1 MNTKTTIS
9 RLSWAGV
16 ALEAEGKRLVIDAVE
31 GRNGEVQGR
40 IGQPRLPLLSI
51 GERIDVAVVT
61 HLHKDHFDLDALK
74 RKMAPGAPLY
84 VPAAAAPELESTGL
98 RVIGVR
104 DWERVQEGPF
114 TLTPVPA
121 VDGFGAHQ
129 SSWIVTTADVTI
141 FHAGDSL
148 FHGYWWQI
156 AKFAPAIDVAF
167 FPINGAI
174 INIPGVEPTGLNGV
188 MTAEQAVIAARLL
201 KARVAVPIH
210 YAEFNHPPIY
220 NPDPHAES
228 TFLRLAD
235 REKITARVIAAGERV
250 AA

>member
-1 MNTKTTIS
+1 MNTNTTIA

-16 ALEAEGKRLVIDAVE
+16 VLESEGKRLVIDAIE

-40 IGQPRLPLLSI
+40 IGQPRLPLHSI

-61 HLHKDHFDLDALK
+61 HLHKDHFDLDALQ
-74 RKMAPGAPLY
+74 RKLAPGAPLY
-84 VPAAAAPELESTGL
+84 VPEAAAPELAGSGL

-104 DWERVQEGPF
+104 DWDRVQEGPF
-114 TLTPVPA
+114 SLTPVPA

-129 SSWIVTTADVTI
+129 SSWIVSTDDTTI

-156 AKFAPAIDVAF
+156 AKTAPLIDVAF

-201 KARVAVPIH
+201 KAKVVVPIH
-210 YAEFNHPPIY
+210 YEEFNHPPIY

-228 TFLRLAD
+228 TFLRLAA
-235 REKITARVIAAGERV
+235 REKVTARIVPRGERV